1 MEKELLSERQIAIT
15 MQRLCYELIER
26 HKNFENTVF
35 LALQPRGTLFGKAL
49 LHTLQLLKNKVQD
62 YGELDCTFYR
72 DDFRRNGKLLLPN
85 TQNMDVEIE
94 GKNIVL
100 IDDVLYTGRTIRAAM
115 DAINDFGRPASV
127 ELLVLVDRKFNRELP
142 IHPDYFGQQV
152 DTRTN
157 DYVRVEWEENK
168 GKVWLLTQTSTK

>member
-1 MEKELLSERQIAIT
+1 MERELLSERQIAIT
-15 MQRLCYELIER
+15 IQRLCYELIER

-35 LALQPRGTLFGKAL
+35 LALQPRGIFFGKAL
-49 LHTLQLLKNKVQD
+49 LNALQSHNKEAQQ

-72 DDFRRNGKLLLPN
+72 DDFRRNDKVLVPN
-85 TQNMDVEIE
+85 AQNMDVEVE

-100 IDDVLYTGRTIRAAM
+100 IDDVLYTGRTIRAAL

-127 ELLVLVDRKFNRELP
+127 ELLVLVNRKFNRELP

-157 DYVRVEWEENK
+157 DYVKVEWQENN
-168 GKVWLLTQTSTK
+168 GKVWILTQNATK